1 MNNRFNLYHAI
12 AKDNVALSELN
23 QQVFR
28 ETFVNTSI
36 VPVNEKD
43 LQLYFNWL
51 VSPESFSNKLAD
63 AKQAT
68 WLI

>member
-43 LQLYFNWL
+43 LQLYFN
-51 VSPESFSNKLAD
+51 
-63 AKQAT
+63 
-68 WLI
+68 